1 MAYEQDGYVYTIA
14 NVTADHA
21 IVVSASSAGPTL
33 YVKSGS
39 AWVSVTKAYR
49 KVSGTWQQVALDAA
63 FDLSNRYVKAN
74 D

>member
-49 KVSGTWQQVALDAA
+49 KVSGA
-63 FDLSNRYVKAN
+63 
-74 D
+74 